1 MNKNQLFTV
10 HTKMADM
17 ISSNPNLLIILPRLN
32 IPLGFGEKN
41 IAEVCKSRDI
51 SVNFFLL
58 ICNIY
63 TFDKYL
69 PTLDQLEQ
77 ADMQLWVPY
86 LHASHTY
93 YSQERLPHIKLHL
106 DRITDRLGGKYAV
119 VLKQFF
125 ADYCKEI
132 SSHFESE
139 EKQVFPYIDQLLSDN
154 KPVIHSVAHILEPH
168 DAIMDR
174 LYDLTQIL
182 YKYIPGDIVSEELMD
197 LIFCVHQL
205 ADDLQKHALI
215 EEKILLPYVE
225 RLEGGI
231 K

>member
-1 MNKNQLFTV
+1 MNKNQLFTA

-17 ISSNPNLLIILPRLN
+17 IASNPNLLIILPRLN
-32 IPLGFGEKN
+32 IPLGFGEKT
-41 IAEVCKSRDI
+41 IAEVCESRDI
-51 SVNFFLL
+51 SVNFFLM

-69 PTLDQLEQ
+69 PTIDQLEQ

-86 LHASHTY
+86 LRASHDY
-93 YSQERLPHIKLHL
+93 YSKERLPHIKHHL
-106 DRITDRLGGKYAV
+106 DRITDRLGGKYAD
-119 VLKQFF
+119 VLKRFF
-125 ADYCKEI
+125 ADYCKEV

-139 EKQVFPYIDQLLSDN
+139 EKLVFPYIDQLLSDH
-154 KPVIHSVAHILEPH
+154 KPEKHNVVEILEPH
-168 DAIMDR
+168 DSIMDR
-174 LYDLTQIL
+174 LYDLTKIV

-225 RLEGGI
+225 RLEGEGL
-231 K
+231 